1 MTGSLPDGAF
11 PLSPAQLGIWFA
23 QHLDPDVPITIAQYV
38 DIEGDVDPDRLARA
52 LAQAARELGS
62 GFLRLIEVDAQ
73 PFQLIDYDQ
82 DKSVPLVD
90 LREHDDSEAAAHR
103 WMRAEYG
110 APFDLLEDRLVRS
123 ALLRIDD
130 HRYFWYARVH
140 HIALDGYSATTLV
153 SRCAELY
160 TAWSTGTDEPPAPDG
175 DLRRLSEYENDYR
188 QSARFGADR
197 EYWLARVA
205 GLEEGVSLSRRTG
218 PPAPVNRVSSARLP
232 ERIDRLVVEAA
243 ERHDTSLANLVI
255 AAFATY
261 LGRMT
266 GSDEVILSLPVTA
279 RITKFMKNSGGMVSN
294 IVPLRLNVGPDVD
307 IEALLTQVRL
317 EVTGALRH
325 QRYRH
330 EDIRRDSTSGR
341 TQREFF
347 GPLINL
353 MLFHNEL
360 AIGQSTG
367 RLHVLSTGTVED
379 LSVNVYQS
387 VAGSRT
393 HVDFETNPNVYT
405 DSESEA
411 HHRRF
416 LEFFERFLE
425 SPGDRIAR
433 AVAVMDA
440 DEFDAVVVEPNRTA
454 HQVDS
459 PGATLASMLDAQVEF
474 TPDAPAVTFE
484 GRSVSFAEFDDRV
497 GRLARFL
504 IGEGVGPERHVA
516 VAMRRSIDMLVAI
529 HAVVRAGGAYVP
541 VDVDQPGERIRHIL
555 DTAAPVVVLADTDT
569 DTDRSVFLG
578 RPTHAVADLDLGSF
592 AGGRISDPER
602 LGALRPE
609 NTAYVLFTSGSTGRP
624 KGVAITHG
632 AIVNRLA
639 WMQSEYPLT
648 ARDAVMQKTPITFD
662 VSVWELFWPLV
673 VGARLV
679 VAVPDGHRDPDYLQQ
694 LVVDE
699 SITTMHF
706 VPSMLAVF
714 TTDTAARCRSLRTVF
729 ASGEALPVRSAR
741 RLVELLPEVRVHNLY
756 GPTEAAVDVTFHE
769 FTDADEDA
777 ERASVPIGRPVWNTQ
792 VYVLDSKLQ
801 PVPRGVTGEL
811 YLAGVQLARGYAS
824 QPALTA
830 DRFVADA
837 FGSPGS
843 RLYRTGDLVFWTDE
857 GELEYVGRSDF
868 QVKLRG
874 QRLELGEIEAAFLE
888 NSRVTRAVAQLVTGP
903 AGDQLVAYVV
913 PSAGDPVD
921 PEALRREVALR
932 LPSYMVPSFVMVL
945 DEFPLN
951 TSGKLDRK
959 ALPQPVVSGT
969 AEYRAPRS
977 HVEHV
982 VAAAFAETLDIDEVG
997 LDHDFFELGGN
1008 SLVAT
1013 KLAHLIGTKLGVRVP
1028 VRLLFDSSTVVAL
1041 AERISILAGEAP
1053 SPVLRTTVRP
1063 ERLPLSTAQR
1073 RLWFLNRLE
1082 PESALYNLPL
1092 GVRLQGSLDV
1102 DAMVAALS
1110 DIVVRHETLRTVFPE
1125 DDGSPYQKI
1134 LSANEA
1140 CVETKIV
1147 DVSADTLDDELRR
1160 FAQAGFDLASEVP
1173 FRASIF
1179 RLGPT
1184 DHVVALSLHHI
1195 AADGLSFV
1203 PLSRDILRAYSA
1215 RIDEQEPGWAPLE
1228 VQYADYTLWQREILG
1243 SESHPDSLVSR
1254 ELRFWTDVLDGV
1266 PDQIDLPTDRPR
1278 PEDGA
1283 SEGARIRFRISAETV
1298 EGISALASELGVT
1311 RFMVL
1316 HAALAVL
1323 LSRLSGT
1330 RDIVVG
1336 TPVSGRDLPALD
1348 DLVGMFV
1355 NTLALRTPVDPSMSF
1370 AEFVWRVRSVD
1381 TSALAHANV
1390 PFERLVEVVDP
1401 ARVAGRHP
1409 LFQVVL
1415 SMDVGA
1421 PAAAGVEVD
1430 GLQVA
1435 VSEIEVGTAKFD
1447 LQLTVADVSGESG
1460 LDASFEY
1467 ATALFDARTIESIAH
1482 RFLRVLGS
1490 GVQSPD
1496 MPVGDIELLDDTE
1509 RTRILS
1515 EWNSVGA
1522 DRSSEHETLADLFG
1536 RQVVAGSRET
1546 AVRFGDDSLTY
1557 GELASRSRR
1566 LARKLIELGVGPESL
1581 VAVSLPRSIDL
1592 VVALVAVVEAGG
1604 AYLPVDPNYP
1614 DDRIAFL
1621 LEDASPT
1628 VLVTRSDSELP
1639 DRGDIPTILVDV
1651 DDLSALDGSPIG
1663 PDERRRR
1670 LSPANTAYVIYT
1682 SGSTGRPKGVLVPHR
1697 NVVSLLVNTEDLYE
1711 FGPSDVWTMFHSY
1724 AFDFSVWELWGAL
1737 LYGGTLVVVDYLTS
1751 RSPDQF
1757 RELLAR
1763 EGVTVLN
1770 QTPSAFYQLDEA
1782 DRRADDDGLVL
1793 RYVIF
1798 GGEALEPRRLGG
1810 WFSRHD
1816 ADKVQLVNMY
1826 GITETTVH
1834 VSYRPIGIDL
1844 AVSGAPSVVGNPISG
1859 LSVFV
1864 LDDRL
1869 RPVPVG
1875 VPGEIYVA
1883 GGQLA
1888 RGYLGRRELTSAR
1901 FVADPFSRTGGRL
1914 YRTGDIARWS
1924 PTGELE
1930 YLGRADDQV
1939 KIRGFR
1945 IELGEIETAV
1955 TVQPDVSHAAV
1966 VVREDTPG
1974 DPRIVAYVVGN
1985 SGSLDISRL
1994 RSGVNDLVP
2003 DYMVP
2008 SAFVVL
2014 DALPLTVN
2022 GKLDRR
2028 ALPAPVFEAGEF
2040 RAPVT
2045 PVQHTVAAVFAEV
2058 LGVERVGLDDDFF
2071 ALGGNSLI
2079 ATRVVSRIGAALD
2092 SDVPVRVLF
2101 EASSVEG
2108 VAERVQS
2115 HVGSGHLA
2123 LAAQERPDRVP
2134 LSLAQTRMWFLN
2146 RFDTASGTNN
2156 VGMALRM
2163 SGDLDTAALAAAISD
2178 VVERHESLRT
2188 VYPEIDGVG
2197 YQDVRPSSDV
2207 EVDLTPVSLSG
2218 DDIVT
2223 QATELITAGFD
2234 VTSEVPVRVRLLRVV
2249 DAVDEFVLV
2258 FVVHHIAGD

>member
-1 MTGSLPDGAF
+1 M
-11 PLSPAQLGIWFA
+11 GIWFA

-38 DIEGDVDPDRLARA
+38 DIEGDVDVERLETA
-52 LAQAARELGS
+52 LNQAARELGS
-62 GFLRLIEVDAQ
+62 GFVRLIEVDAQ

-82 DKSVPLVD
+82 DGSVPLVD
-90 LREHDDSEAAAHR
+90 LRDHADSVAAAHE

-110 APFDLLEDRLVRS
+110 APFDLLRDRLVRS

-130 HRYFWYARVH
+130 RRYFWYARVH

-160 TAWSTGTDEPPAPDG
+160 TAWSSGTEEPSAPDG
-175 DLRRLSEYENDYR
+175 DLRRLSEYEIAYR
-188 QSARFGADR
+188 QSARFDTDR
-197 EYWLARVA
+197 EYWLARVV
-205 GLEEGVSLSRRTG
+205 GLEEGISLSRRTG
-218 PPAPVNRVSSARLP
+218 PPAPVNQVSSARLSD
-232 ERIDRLVVEAA
+232 RIDRLVADA
-243 ERHDTSLANLVI
+243 TERHETTLANLVI

-261 LGRMT
+261 LARMT
-266 GSDEVILSLPVTA
+266 GRDEVILSLPVTA

-294 IVPLRLNVGPDVD
+294 IVPLRLNVGSEVD
-307 IEALLTQVRL
+307 IEALLAQVRL

-330 EDIRRDSTSGR
+330 EDIRRDSTAGR

-360 AIGQSTG
+360 AIGESTG
-367 RLHVLSTGTVED
+367 HLHVLSTGTVED

-393 HVDFETNPNVYT
+393 HVDFETNPNIYT
-405 DSESEA
+405 DSESRA
-411 HHRRF
+411 HHERF

-425 SPGDRIAR
+425 APSHRIAR
-433 AVAVMDA
+433 SVAVMGS
-440 DEFDAVVVEPNRTA
+440 DELAAVIVEPNRTEHA
-454 HQVDS
+454 VDT
-459 PGATLASMLDAQVEF
+459 GATLASMLDAQVES

-484 GRSVSFAEFDDRV
+484 GQSVSFAEFDDKV

-504 IGEGVGPERHVA
+504 IGEGVGPERQVA
-516 VAMRRSIDMLVAI
+516 VAMRRSIDLLVAI

-541 VDVDQPGERIRHIL
+541 IDIDQPVERIRHIL
-555 DTAAPVVVLADTDT
+555 DTAAPVVVLADSDEA
-569 DTDRSVFLG
+569 DVFGG
-578 RPTHAVADLDLGSF
+578 RPIHVVADLDLDSY
-592 AGGRISDPER
+592 AGGPVTDAER
-602 LGALRPE
+602 SVPLRRD
-609 NTAYVLFTSGSTGRP
+609 NAAYVLFTSGSTGRP
-624 KGVAITHG
+624 KGVAVSHE
-632 AIVNRLA
+632 AIANRVE
-639 WMQSEYPLT
+639 WMQSEYPLS

-662 VSVWELFWPLV
+662 VSVWELFWPLA

-679 VAVPDGHRDPDYLQQ
+679 VAVPDGHRDPAYLQQ
-694 LVVDE
+694 LVVHE
-699 SITTMHF
+699 NITTMHF
-706 VPSMLAVF
+706 VPSMLEVF
-714 TTDTAARCRSLRTVF
+714 TTEGVARCVSLRNIF
-729 ASGEALPVRSAR
+729 ASGEALPVRAAR
-741 RLVELLPEVRVHNLY
+741 QLVELLPDVRVHNLY

-769 FTDADEDA
+769 FTSADDRED
-777 ERASVPIGRPVWNTQ
+777 RASVPIGRPVWNTQ
-792 VYVLDSKLQ
+792 VYVLDSKLE
-801 PVPRGVTGEL
+801 PTPRGVTGEL

-824 QPALTA
+824 QPNLTA
-830 DRFVADA
+830 DRFVANPL
-837 FGSPGS
+837 GTPGS
-843 RLYRTGDLVFWTDE
+843 RLYRTGDLVYWTDE

-874 QRLELGEIEAAFLE
+874 QRLELGDIEAAFLDDP
-888 NSRVTRAVAQLVTGP
+888 RVARAVVQLVTGA

-913 PSAGDPVD
+913 PTAGAQVD
-921 PEALRREVALR
+921 PEILRREVALR
-932 LPSYMVPSFVMVL
+932 LPAYMVPAFVMEL
-945 DEFPLN
+945 DELPLN
-951 TSGKLDRK
+951 VSGKLDRK
-959 ALPQPVVSGT
+959 ALPQPIVPNVR
-969 AEYRAPRS
+969 EYREPRN
-977 HVEHV
+977 HVERV
-982 VAAAFAETLDIDEVG
+982 VADAFAQTLDIERVG

-1013 KLAHLIGTKLGVRVP
+1013 KLAHLIGTELGIRVP
-1028 VRLLFDSSTVVAL
+1028 VRLLFDSSTVIDL
-1041 AERISILAGEAP
+1041 AERVSIVAAEL
-1053 SPVLRTTVRP
+1053 PVPALGRTERP
-1063 ERLPLSTAQR
+1063 ETLPLSTAQR

-1092 GVRLQGSLDV
+1092 SVRMQGDLDV
-1102 DAMVAALS
+1102 DAMFAALS
-1110 DIVVRHETLRTVFPE
+1110 DILSRHETLRTVFP
-1125 DDGSPYQKI
+1125 DRDGTPYQNI
-1134 LSANEA
+1134 LSAND
-1140 CVETKIV
+1140 VRIDPKIV
-1147 DVSADTLDDELRR
+1147 DVSADDLDDELRC
-1160 FAQAGFDLASEVP
+1160 FARAGFDLATEIP
-1173 FRASIF
+1173 FRAAIF
-1179 RLGPT
+1179 RLDPT
-1184 DHVVALSLHHI
+1184 DHVVTLSLHHI

-1203 PLSRDILRAYSA
+1203 PLARDILSAYAA
-1215 RIDEQEPGWAPLE
+1215 RVDGQEPKWTPLE
-1228 VQYADYTLWQREILG
+1228 IQYADYTLWQRELLG
-1243 SESHPDSLVSR
+1243 SEDDPESLASR
-1254 ELRFWTDVLDGV
+1254 ELRYWTDILDGV
-1266 PDQIDLPTDRPR
+1266 PDQLDLPADRLR
-1278 PEDGA
+1278 PEDGTTD
-1283 SEGARIRFRISAETV
+1283 GARIDFRIPADVV
-1298 EGISALASELGVT
+1298 EGISALASDLGVT

-1323 LSRLSGT
+1323 LARLSGT

-1336 TPVSGRDLPALD
+1336 TPVSGRDLPVLN

-1355 NTLALRTPVDPSMSF
+1355 NTLALRTSVDPSVSF
-1370 AEFVWRVRSVD
+1370 AEFVRQVRSSD
-1381 TSALAHANV
+1381 ASALAHANV

-1401 ARVAGRHP
+1401 TRVPGRHP

-1421 PAAAGVEVD
+1421 PAAAGVQIEGVRA
-1430 GLQVA
+1430 A

-1447 LQLTVADVSGESG
+1447 LQLTVADAAGESG

-1467 ATALFDARTIESIAH
+1467 ATALFDAHTVESFAQ
-1482 RFLRVLGS
+1482 RFLRVLDA
-1490 GVQSPD
+1490 GVRCPSTS
-1496 MPVGDIELLDDTE
+1496 VGDIELLDDAE
-1509 RTRILS
+1509 RTRLLS
-1515 EWNSVGA
+1515 EWNSVGV
-1522 DRSSEHETLADLFG
+1522 DRFSGDDTLVDLFG
-1536 RQVVAGSRET
+1536 RMVAAGPDEV

-1557 GELASRSRR
+1557 GRLASRSRR

-1581 VAVSLPRSIDL
+1581 VAVALPRSLDL

-1614 DDRIAFL
+1614 DERIAFL
-1621 LEDASPT
+1621 LDDASPA
-1628 VLVTRSDSELP
+1628 VLVTRSDSGLSGTADMP
-1639 DRGDIPTILVDV
+1639 QILLDV
-1651 DDLSALDGSPIG
+1651 DDLSAIDDSPICS
-1663 PDERRRR
+1663 DERTGR

-1682 SGSTGRPKGVLVPHR
+1682 SGSTGQPKGVLIPHR
-1697 NVVSLLVNTEDLYE
+1697 NVVRLMVNTDHLYG
-1711 FGPSDVWTMFHSY
+1711 FDASDVWTMFHSF

-1757 RELLAR
+1757 RELLVR

-1782 DRRADDDGLVL
+1782 DRRADGRLAL

-1816 ADKVQLVNMY
+1816 SDEIRLVNMY

-1834 VSYRPIGIDL
+1834 VSYRPIGQQL
-1844 AVSGAPSVVGNPISG
+1844 AVSGAPSVVGSPIAG

-1888 RGYLGRRELTSAR
+1888 RGYLGRRALTSVR
-1901 FVADPFSRTGGRL
+1901 FVANPFSDSGERL
-1914 YRTGDIARWS
+1914 YRTGDVARWS
-1924 PTGELE
+1924 SAGELE

-1945 IELGEIETAV
+1945 IELGEIEAAV
-1955 TVQPDVSHAAV
+1955 TTQPGVSHAAV

-1974 DPRIVAYVVGN
+1974 DPRIVAYVVGEA
-1985 SGSLDISRL
+1985 SDSLEIGRL
-1994 RSGVNDLVP
+1994 RAGVNDLVP

-2014 DALPLTVN
+2014 EKLPLTVN

-2028 ALPAPVFEAGEF
+2028 ALPAPVFEAGRF
-2040 RAPVT
+2040 RAPET
-2045 PVQHTVAAVFAEV
+2045 PVQQTVADVFAEV
-2058 LGVERVGLDDDFF
+2058 LGVEQVGLDDDFF
-2071 ALGGNSLI
+2071 ALGGNSLV

-2092 SDVPVRVLF
+2092 TDVPVRVLF

-2108 VAERVQS
+2108 VAERVQT
-2115 HVGSGHLA
+2115 HVGSGRVRLV
-2123 LAAQERPDRVP
+2123 AQERPERVP

-2146 RFDTASGTNN
+2146 RFDTTAGTNN

-2163 SGDLDTAALAAAISD
+2163 SGALDTAALTAALSD

-2197 YQDVRPSSDV
+2197 HQDVRPSSDV
-2207 EVDLTPVSLSG
+2207 VFDPSPVDVSVDEITERASEV
-2218 DDIVT
+2218 
-2223 QATELITAGFD
+2223 ITAGFD
-2234 VTSEVPVRVRLLRVV
+2234 VAVEVPVRVRLFRVV

-2258 FVVHHIAGD
+2258 VVVHHIAGDGVSMGPLARDV